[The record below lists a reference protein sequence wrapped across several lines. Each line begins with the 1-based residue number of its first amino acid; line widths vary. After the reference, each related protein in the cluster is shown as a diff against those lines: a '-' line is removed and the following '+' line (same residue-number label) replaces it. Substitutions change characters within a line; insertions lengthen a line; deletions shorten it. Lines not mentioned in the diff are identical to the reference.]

1 MGIFRIIRGDIT
13 QCKVDAIV
21 NAANPSLLGG
31 GGVDGAIHSAA
42 GPGLLAACRKLG
54 GCTDNWNC
62 LLRQNL
68 GRQADFIW
76 FPEVRAKCF
85 RSVNTESG

>member
-1 MGIFRIIRGDIT
+1 MRFNT
-13 QCKVDAIV
+13 QKYRQ
-21 NAANPSLLGG
+21 LE
-31 GGVDGAIHSAA
+31 
-42 GPGLLAACRKLG
+42 
-54 GCTDNWNC
+54 